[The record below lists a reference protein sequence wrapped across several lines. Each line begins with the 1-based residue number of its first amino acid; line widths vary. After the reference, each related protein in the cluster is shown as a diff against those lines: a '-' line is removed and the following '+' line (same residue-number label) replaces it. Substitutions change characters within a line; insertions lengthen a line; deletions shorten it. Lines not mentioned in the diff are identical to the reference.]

1 MFQLMMEKTI
11 QWIKKNKFN
20 MRIFLISLFLSLN
33 FNTTILAN
41 DLIFF
46 LESAYKNNPKLK
58 AERENL
64 KATKENI
71 NISRS
76 EFLPSVTVTG
86 TLDNSQSTDRTNQSG
101 SSLTDLSNDTVTQS
115 VSVDQKIFQ
124 GFEGYNSLKKSKLEV
139 EQANYKLKNIEQEII
154 LKSITAYYD
163 LVYKTK
169 SREFN
174 FANLAL
180 LERQVESDRSRLQR
194 GEISLTDLS
203 QSESSLAGANA
214 SFIVSGNQLLVAR
227 TDFERI
233 IRTSIPEEIDDQ
245 FILNVTLPNNLN
257 DALKLAENN
266 NPKLM
271 IAQLDYKIS
280 ERDLNIERAK
290 LSPSASINYTKSKS
304 EDYSST
310 VDEIEKESI
319 KATITWPIIKGGENY
334 SSLKKAKFKKNK
346 SNLILEDT
354 FNQVKSDTAN
364 AWSLYQ
370 SAESVLN
377 STQSQVNAAEIANEG
392 ITLEYDSGNT
402 RTTLEVIQSRSL
414 LLNARIT
421 NAKAERDFIVSKFE
435 LLAEL
440 GELTL
445 KNIKKS

>member
-1 MFQLMMEKTI
+1 
-11 QWIKKNKFN
+11 

>member
-1 MFQLMMEKTI
+1 MEKTI

-101 SSLTDLSNDTVTQS
+101 SSLTDLSNDTATQS

>member
-1 MFQLMMEKTI
+1 MMVSTI
-11 QWIKKNKFN
+11 LLIKKNKFN
-20 MRIFLISLFLSLN
+20 MRIFLTLIFIFFNLKSISS
-33 FNTTILAN
+33 AN

-46 LESAYKNNPKLK
+46 IESAYKNNPKLK
-58 AERENL
+58 AERESL

-76 EFLPSVTVTG
+76 EFLPSVTVSG
-86 TLDNSQSTDRTNQSG
+86 TLDSTQSTERTDHSG
-101 SSLTDLSNDTVTQS
+101 SALSDSSTDTSTQS

-139 EQANYKLKNIEQEII
+139 QQAGYQLKNVEQEII
-154 LKSITAYYD
+154 LKSITSYYD

-169 SREFN
+169 SKEFN
-174 FANLAL
+174 LANLGL

-214 SFIVSGNQLLVAR
+214 KFIAAGNELLE
-227 TDFERI
+227 TKTNFERV
-233 IRTSIPEEIDDQ
+233 IRTSVPEEIDSQ
-245 FILNVTLPNNLN
+245 FNLKIVLPSNLN
-257 DALKLAENN
+257 DALKIAEKN

-280 ERDLNIERAK
+280 ERDLNIEKAK

-304 EDYSST
+304 EDFSTT
-310 VDEIEKESI
+310 VDETDKESV

-346 SNLILEDT
+346 SNLILQDT
-354 FNQVKSDTAN
+354 FNEVKSDTTN

-370 SAESVLN
+370 STESVFL
-377 STQSQVNAAEIANEG
+377 STQTQVNSAEIANEG
-392 ITLEYDSGNT
+392 ITLEYESGNT

-414 LLNARIT
+414 LLNARIA
-421 NAKAERDFIVSKFE
+421 NAKAERDFIVSKFK
-435 LLAEL
+435 LLATL

-445 KNIKKS
+445 ENIKKS

>member
-1 MFQLMMEKTI
+1 MVSTI
-11 QWIKKNKFN
+11 LLIKKNKFN
-20 MRIFLISLFLSLN
+20 MRIFLTLIFIFFNLKSISS
-33 FNTTILAN
+33 AN

-46 LESAYKNNPKLK
+46 IESAYKNNPKLN
-58 AERENL
+58 AERESL

-76 EFLPSVTVTG
+76 EFLPSVTVSG
-86 TLDNSQSTDRTNQSG
+86 TLDSTQSTERTDHSG
-101 SSLTDLSNDTVTQS
+101 SALSDLSTDTSTQS

-139 EQANYKLKNIEQEII
+139 QQAGYQLKNVEQEII
-154 LKSITAYYD
+154 LKSITSYYD

-169 SREFN
+169 SKEFN
-174 FANLAL
+174 LANLGL

-214 SFIVSGNQLLVAR
+214 KFIAAGNELLE
-227 TDFERI
+227 TKTNFERV
-233 IRTSIPEEIDDQ
+233 IRTSVPEEIDSQ
-245 FILNVTLPNNLN
+245 FNLKIVLPSNLS
-257 DALKLAENN
+257 DALKIAEKN

-280 ERDLNIERAK
+280 ERDLNIEKAQ

-304 EDYSST
+304 EDFSTT
-310 VDEIEKESI
+310 VDETDKESV

-346 SNLILEDT
+346 SNLILQDT
-354 FNQVKSDTAN
+354 FNEVKSDTTN

-370 SAESVLN
+370 STESVFL
-377 STQSQVNAAEIANEG
+377 STQTQVNSAEIANEG
-392 ITLEYDSGNT
+392 ITLEYESGNT

-414 LLNARIT
+414 LLNARIA
-421 NAKAERDFIVSKFE
+421 NAKAERDFIVSKFK
-435 LLAEL
+435 LLATL

-445 KNIKKS
+445 ENIKKS

>member
-1 MFQLMMEKTI
+1 MEKTI

-33 FNTTILAN
+33 FNTIILAN

>member
-1 MFQLMMEKTI
+1 MMVLTI
-11 QWIKKNKFN
+11 LLIKKNKFN
-20 MRIFLISLFLSLN
+20 MRIFLTLIFIFFNLKSISS
-33 FNTTILAN
+33 AN

-46 LESAYKNNPKLK
+46 IESAYKNNPKLK
-58 AERENL
+58 AERESL

-76 EFLPSVTVTG
+76 EFLPSVTVSG
-86 TLDNSQSTDRTNQSG
+86 TLDSTQSTERTDHSG
-101 SSLTDLSNDTVTQS
+101 SALSDLSTDTSTQS

-139 EQANYKLKNIEQEII
+139 QQAGYQLKNVEQEII
-154 LKSITAYYD
+154 LKSITSYYD

-169 SREFN
+169 SKEFN
-174 FANLAL
+174 LANLGL

-214 SFIVSGNQLLVAR
+214 KFIAAGNELLE
-227 TDFERI
+227 TKTNFERV
-233 IRTSIPEEIDDQ
+233 IRTSVPEEIDSQ
-245 FILNVTLPNNLN
+245 FNLKIVLPSNLS
-257 DALKLAENN
+257 DALKIAEKN

-280 ERDLNIERAK
+280 ERDLNIEKAK

-304 EDYSST
+304 EDFSTT
-310 VDEIEKESI
+310 VDETDKESV

-346 SNLILEDT
+346 SNLILQDT
-354 FNQVKSDTAN
+354 FNEVKSDTTN

-370 SAESVLN
+370 STESVFL
-377 STQSQVNAAEIANEG
+377 STQTQVNSAEIANEG
-392 ITLEYDSGNT
+392 ITLEYESGNT

-414 LLNARIT
+414 LLNARIA
-421 NAKAERDFIVSKFE
+421 NAKAERDFIVSKFK
-435 LLAEL
+435 LLATL

-445 KNIKKS
+445 ENIKKS

>member
-1 MFQLMMEKTI
+1 
-11 QWIKKNKFN
+11 
-20 MRIFLISLFLSLN
+20 MRIFLTLIFIFFNLKSISS
-33 FNTTILAN
+33 AN

-46 LESAYKNNPKLK
+46 IESAYKNNPKLK
-58 AERENL
+58 AERESL

-76 EFLPSVTVTG
+76 EFLPSVTVSG
-86 TLDNSQSTDRTNQSG
+86 TLDSTQSTERTDHSG
-101 SSLTDLSNDTVTQS
+101 SALSDSSTDTSTQS

-139 EQANYKLKNIEQEII
+139 QQAGYQLKNVEQEII
-154 LKSITAYYD
+154 LKSITSYYD

-169 SREFN
+169 SKEFN
-174 FANLAL
+174 LANLGL

-214 SFIVSGNQLLVAR
+214 KFIAAGNELLE
-227 TDFERI
+227 TKTNFERV
-233 IRTSIPEEIDDQ
+233 IRTSVPEEIDSQ
-245 FILNVTLPNNLN
+245 FNLKIVLPSNLS
-257 DALKLAENN
+257 DALKIAEKN

-280 ERDLNIERAK
+280 ERDLNIEKAK

-304 EDYSST
+304 EDFSTT
-310 VDEIEKESI
+310 VDETDKESV

-346 SNLILEDT
+346 SNLILQDT
-354 FNQVKSDTAN
+354 FNEVKSDTTN

-370 SAESVLN
+370 STESVFL
-377 STQSQVNAAEIANEG
+377 STQTQVNSAEIANEG
-392 ITLEYDSGNT
+392 ITLEYESGNT

-414 LLNARIT
+414 LLNARIA
-421 NAKAERDFIVSKFE
+421 NAKAERDFIVSKFK
-435 LLAEL
+435 LLATL

-445 KNIKKS
+445 ENIKKS

>member
-1 MFQLMMEKTI
+1 M
-11 QWIKKNKFN
+11 KKLIYIT
-20 MRIFLISLFLSLN
+20 IFLTFN
-33 FNTTILAN
+33 FSYVYSST

-64 KATKENI
+64 KAIKENI

-76 EFLPSVTVTG
+76 EFLPSVTVSG
-86 TLDNSQSTDRTNQSG
+86 TLDSTQSTDRTDQSG
-101 SSLTDLSNDTVTQS
+101 SSLADLSNDTATKS

-139 EQANYKLKNIEQEII
+139 EQANYKLKNVEQEII
-154 LKSITAYYD
+154 LKSVTAYYD

-169 SREFN
+169 SRDFN
-174 FANLAL
+174 LANLSL

-214 SFIVSGNQLLVAR
+214 SFIASGNELLVAK
-227 TDFERI
+227 TNFEKI
-233 IRTSIPEEIDDQ
+233 IRTSVPEEIDDK
-245 FILNVTLPNNLN
+245 FSLDIALPNNLN
-257 DALKLAENN
+257 DALKLAEKN

-271 IAQLDYKIS
+271 ISQLDYKIS

-310 VDEIEKESI
+310 VDEIDKESV
-319 KATITWPIIKGGENY
+319 KATVTWPIIKGGENY

-354 FNQVKSDTAN
+354 FNEVKSDTAN
-364 AWSLYQ
+364 AWSIYQ

-392 ITLEYDSGNT
+392 ITLEYESGNT

-414 LLNARIT
+414 LLNARIA
-421 NAKAERDFIVSKFE
+421 NAKAERDFIVSKFQ
-435 LLAEL
+435 LLTEL

-445 KNIKKS
+445 QIITKS